1 VSRKEENVKKLL
13 LLVTICLVATIAGVT
28 NENTVEIKKIEELI
42 YHTSTMNIIINEKVK
57 ELEPTV
63 QYVLEVENLNEPN
76 QRYSILIDDERV
88 WNLVSE
94 SREYFVVV
102 EWSDGLTIP
111 NIEGKVVNLLQIEPL
126 NTDQP

>member
-1 VSRKEENVKKLL
+1 MKKLL
-13 LLVTICLVATIAGVT
+13 LLVTICLVVTIAGVT
-28 NENTVEIKKIEELI
+28 YENTVEIKKIEELI